1 MSSEVK
7 PAAAG
12 AAQEV
17 YAPAVVMLSS
27 GKFLFACAV
36 IAAIILWIGRS
47 TALPASLLAAEVFAT
62 IVGLFFFGSF
72 KYQIHKNALT
82 YGMLLIIVATFCGLS
97 TSAWHID
104 IAKNGWWSWTRQN
117 LLSFHGLDD
126 LIHADTMLFI
136 LGLTFFV
143 SVIAQT
149 RLLEGLTFY
158 LLRKFRGAVLPTV
171 VSVTAVVAFASGIL
185 DGVSMIGLTIRTL
198 VIIMLLAAAPT
209 AAVRHAV
216 MVCTTVTTVCGIW
229 LAYGEPPNLIMKANL
244 YPHIDNAFFLRY
256 CAPAAVACYLVIA
269 WDLRKR
275 LRGENIQ
282 LDKMDVI
289 DANAEDVRFLQA
301 MRHGKVSTSIELVED
316 HENELGERA
325 EAVRERLREGES
337 LGIALVRAEVD
348 QGLRK
353 KLLGHFVSEDLADSL
368 DRHYVLD
375 AAGDH
380 KGALE
385 AEKAVDAEIAATAR
399 RRQVAQKIGALALV
413 PFIAMLIW
421 HGIDHTVP
429 LFLASFAGFGVA
441 VLGILNLRRTR
452 ELALREAKHEFAE
465 YYFLFPLFLSITLLT
480 KAGFFDQLQS
490 LIQRGT
496 DAFGHAHMAFAQFLG
511 STLLSAILDNNVVAD
526 FASRAL
532 ENLDISILH
541 LFAMAQIA
549 GYALGGCW
557 THIGSAQSVV
567 AFAFIQRD
575 IDDRYTPVQWIKE
588 MTPVILQMLAV
599 ITVIIYLES
608 ALLDWLH

>member
-1 MSSEVK
+1 
-7 PAAAG
+7 
-12 AAQEV
+12 
-17 YAPAVVMLSS
+17 MLP
-27 GKFLFACAV
+27 GGRFVAACAV
-36 IAAIILWIGRS
+36 IAGVLFWIGRS
-47 TALPASLLAAEVFAT
+47 TALPTALLAGEVFAT
-62 IVGLFFFGSF
+62 ILGLFFFGSF

-97 TSAWHID
+97 TSVWHVE
-104 IAKNGWWSWTRQN
+104 IAKNGWWAWALEN

-143 SVIAQT
+143 AVIAQT
-149 RLLEGLTFY
+149 RLLEGLTFF

-198 VIIMLLAAAPT
+198 VIIMLLAAAPISV
-209 AAVRHAV
+209 VRYAV

-256 CAPAAVACYLVIA
+256 CAPAAIACYLVIA
-269 WDLRKR
+269 WQLRTR
-275 LRGENIQ
+275 VSGERIE
-282 LDKMDVI
+282 LESMDVI

-301 MRHGKVSTSIELVED
+301 MRHGKVSTTLELIED
-316 HENELGERA
+316 HEHELGDKA
-325 EAVRERLREGES
+325 DLVRSRLREGEA
-337 LGIALVRAEVD
+337 LGIALIRAGVPTE
-348 QGLRK
+348 LRK
-353 KLLGHFVSEDLADSL
+353 KLLGHFVTEELADTL

-375 AAGDH
+375 EEDDQH
-380 KGALE
+380 GAHE

-413 PFIAMLIW
+413 PFVAMLIW
-421 HGIDHTVP
+421 HGIDHSVP
-429 LFLASFAGFGVA
+429 LFLASFAGFAVA
-441 VLGILNLRRTR
+441 LLGIVKLPRMRG
-452 ELALREAKHEFAE
+452 LALRDAKHEFAE

-480 KAGFFDQLQS
+480 KAGFFDQLQT
-490 LIQRGT
+490 LIRQGVQVL
-496 DAFGHAHMAFAQFLG
+496 GPAHVAFAQFLG
-511 STLLSAILDNNVVAD
+511 CTFLSAILDNNVVAD

-532 ENLDISILH
+532 ENLDIAILH

-588 MTPVILQMLAV
+588 MTPVILQLLIL
-599 ITVIIYLES
+599 ITVIIYVES
-608 ALLDWLH
+608 ALLSWLH